1 MLPLAPACV
10 DHVGVDAIGPG
21 PLEIT
26 EEQLAESGPRVRAL
40 QVQRL
45 ERVWA
50 VVEGHIDEHLDGTRP
65 VDPRM
70 LEIGLRVVR
79 EETALYR
86 LSKPMQVAEDE
97 DEDPQQAALD
107 RRALVL
113 MQIEAAEAKL
123 RGEEQGVGGS

>member
-1 MLPLAPACV
+1 M
-10 DHVGVDAIGPG
+10 DAIGPVA

-45 ERVWA
+45 EKVWS

-65 VDPRM
+65 MDPRM
-70 LEIGLRVVR
+70 LEIGLRVVK

-86 LSKPMQVAEDE
+86 LAKPQAASEEE

-123 RGEEQGVGGS
+123 KGEEPAADLGPSS

>member
-1 MLPLAPACV
+1 ME
-10 DHVGVDAIGPG
+10 AIGSG

-26 EEQLAESGPRVRAL
+26 DEQLAESGPRVRAL

-45 ERVWA
+45 EKVWS
-50 VVEGHIDEHLDGTRP
+50 VVEGHIDEHLDGVRP

-70 LEIGLRVVR
+70 LEIGLRVVK

-86 LSKPMQVAEDE
+86 LGKPVAVSEEE

-107 RRALVL
+107 RRSLVL
-113 MQIEAAEAKL
+113 AQIEAAEAKL
-123 RGEEQGVGGS
+123 RQESGSQSPDSGS